1 MSFVPNAITLT
12 NLIFGA
18 LSLIYSF
25 HHQYHLAAIMILLA
39 VVMDSM
45 DGRVARRLNV
55 SGDLG
60 KELDSLCDL
69 VSFGVA
75 PALLYIAASI
85 GAIDN
90 NAKLAFGGTIIGII
104 FIVCGA
110 YRLAR
115 FNILNIHEY
124 YVGIPI
130 TLAGFLV
137 ALIYIGIPNI
147 PVVIMMIVMALLA
160 FFMVS
165 RVTIPK
171 L

>member
-1 MSFVPNAITLT
+1 MSFLPNAITLS
-12 NLIFGA
+12 NLVFGA
-18 LSLIYSF
+18 LSLIYSS
-25 HHQYHLAAIMILLA
+25 HQRYHLAAIMILLA

-75 PALLYIAASI
+75 PALLYIAASVGTI
-85 GAIDN
+85 HN
-90 NAKLAFGGTIIGII
+90 NTGLVYGGTIIGII

-130 TLAGFLV
+130 TLAGFIV
-137 ALIYIGIPNI
+137 ALIYISIPGIS
-147 PVVIMMIVMALLA
+147 VVIMMIVMALLA

-165 RVTIPK
+165 HITIPK